1 MIDGARTLQAAGGP
15 CPIPAVRV
23 WTGQLSLC
31 KDCLL
36 NHRSLSLEILGKN
49 LRKERR
55 ERGRAEAPPGLLL
68 YHLCGRFCPAFF
80 FSRTGKCD
88 GHFLCP
94 VVPRAVLQ
102 GCPVPAALHPTLKL
116 GQRAP
121 LCRVHGCDL
130 GSCLFSVLSGVTVRM
145 PSSLNRTPAT
155 REKGCC
161 KDSLGSLI
169 REQHL
174 KPL

>member
-23 WTGQLSLC
+23 WTGQPSLS

-94 VVPRAVLQ
+94 VVSPCSVAR
-102 GCPVPAALHPTLKL
+102 VPWS
-116 GQRAP
+116 
-121 LCRVHGCDL
+121 
-130 GSCLFSVLSGVTVRM
+130 SCLAPYPKARTAGSTV
-145 PSSLNRTPAT
+145 PSSRV
-155 REKGCC
+155 R
-161 KDSLGSLI
+161 LGVL
-169 REQHL
+169 
-174 KPL
+174 PLLRAFWCYCQDAF